1 VEEEEAESRRC
12 GGVELLLKAD
22 RLNHEER
29 GSRNTCDKE
38 DPRKK
43 GVTGG
48 VRGCRV
54 TQQRDPPVIG
64 LTSNGGIS
72 RISSLL
78 FLAKNKQFPASSPVC
93 VKMSN
98 SSGKIFSIGFL
109 KLVVVRYE
117 N

>member
-29 GSRNTCDKE
+29 SRNTCDKE

-64 LTSNGGIS
+64 LTSNRGIS